1 MSFSIKIK
9 KEITNLEK
17 TKAEKIAELSA
28 FIRNNAYIDENLINI
43 HTENITLAK
52 WVFKLLKDLYD
63 INPQIII
70 RRNFNFKKNYSY
82 FLSINPRRNDLLK
95 DLSIINKEGF
105 FINIPREYIIGDEE
119 LIKAYLRGVFLASGS
134 INNPKTSQ
142 YHLEIAIDELEYA
155 LFMESLLNSFNL
167 NSKMIKRIK
176 GYVIYIKAAD
186 KISDFLK
193 MIEAHKGVLYFED
206 VRVYKEQRNITN
218 RLNNCEQA
226 NVERIINTA
235 FKQIEDIN
243 LIKEE
248 LGLHFLDNKLEEVAK
263 YRLKYP
269 EYSLL
274 ELSDIITSET
284 KKPISKS
291 GLYHRFRKIKQLADN
306 IRKNKIKSEDKK
318 EDIF

>member
-274 ELSDIITSET
+274 ELSDIITSKT